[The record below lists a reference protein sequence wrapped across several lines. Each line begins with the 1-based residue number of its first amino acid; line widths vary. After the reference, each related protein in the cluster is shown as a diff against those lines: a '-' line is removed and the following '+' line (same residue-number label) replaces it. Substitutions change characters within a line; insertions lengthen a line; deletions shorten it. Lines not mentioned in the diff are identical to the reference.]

1 MGYLSYQLVRRISE
15 PSTVLQSKDV
25 VCAKKSEP
33 KPKEAQ
39 VFRFFALPCFGS
51 FTMAAK
57 KEGKNK
63 QEDAIDPLSVLKPL
77 PPHDPNLTWAS
88 YFAPEELK
96 EELQH
101 IAESWI

>member
-15 PSTVLQSKDV
+15 PSTVLQGKDV
-25 VCAKKSEP
+25 VCAKNPNRSQKRL
-33 KPKEAQ
+33 KFFA
-39 VFRFFALPCFGS
+39 FFALPCFGS

-63 QEDAIDPLSVLKPL
+63 QEDAIDPLTVLKPL
-77 PPHDPNLTWAS
+77 PNDPNLTWAS

>member
-1 MGYLSYQLVRRISE
+1 MGHLPYQLVRRIFE
-15 PSTVLQSKDV
+15 PVLQSKVV
-25 VCAKKSEP
+25 VCAKKSQP
-33 KPKEAQ
+33 KPKEAP
-39 VFRFFALPCFGS
+39 VFRFFRFDGCFGS

-77 PPHDPNLTWAS
+77 PSDPNLTWAS
-88 YFAPEELK
+88 YFAPDELK